1 MDNFLKVAVLYRNS
15 LSLGGKINDFGKVQ
29 LENDRNNKGSVA
41 PSIEINKKK
50 KYASQSKSN

>member
-29 LENDRNNKGSVA
+29 LENDRNNKRSVTRF
-41 PSIEINKKK
+41 IEINKKK

>member
-29 LENDRNNKGSVA
+29 LENDRKNKGSVT
-41 PSIEINKKK
+41 PSIVC
-50 KYASQSKSN
+50 QF